1 MYQVCFMEA
10 YQKYSKYYTENQFWN
25 KLKKIGSKASSK
37 LLFYAL
43 LLYYC
48 LIDSNVDI
56 KSKSMIIA
64 ALGYLIFPF
73 DAIPDFIP
81 ALGLTDDLTAL
92 LFVYGKVKG
101 VLTPEIEQKALSRA
115 NELFHRV

>member
-1 MYQVCFMEA
+1 MDD
-10 YQKYSKYYTENQFWN
+10 YQKYSKYYSENHFWN
-25 KLKKIGSKASSK
+25 KIKKIGRKASSK

-43 LLYYC
+43 VLYYC
-48 LIDSNVDI
+48 LVDSNVDI
-56 KSKSMIIA
+56 KSKSLIIA
-64 ALGYLIFPF
+64 GLGYLIFPL

-101 VLTPEIEQKALSRA
+101 VLTPDIEQKAINRA
-115 NELFHRV
+115 NELFNRI